1 MYAVAGLHF
10 CENFMEYTV
19 LVSRV
24 VECMLYHVTESAWLV
39 LLRKK
44 AAGDRVEIHHQHS
57 LCSLLINSAHI
68 RHRQLQRER
77 EREEYYKGKRPL
89 YTADRLGGEKKS
101 DTVQRNIGETFE
113 TKYGGRHQASV
124 EYKGQRAQGP
134 VSCDRTQQ
142 GAYSWV

>member
-77 EREEYYKGKRPL
+77 EEYYKGKRPL
-89 YTADRLGGEKKS
+89 YTADRLGARKRG
-101 DTVQRNIGETFE
+101 TRYRETFE
-113 TKYGGRHQASV
+113 TKYGDRHQASV
-124 EYKGQRAQGP
+124 EYKGQRAKGP